1 MSEPTPEFPAPD
13 VSAEHPESEH
23 WIWNG
28 GRPFGRPFADYM
40 TKEWAS
46 TPLVEEP
53 HPAIEHTR
61 RRRALLHGRFP
72 DKALVVPA
80 GGAKT
85 RANDQEFNFRPGSE
99 FFWLS
104 ACDDPDAVLVIHPDP
119 SNVIAT
125 LYLNERFDY
134 TTHQFFSNPLQGE
147 LWVGPRRSFEDAERR
162 WGIAAAPL
170 DHLDKD
176 LAAWGLERI
185 VIRRGYDH
193 RVDTRYPV
201 SDDDALLTQTL
212 SQLRLVKDEYEIARL
227 QEAVDKTVLG
237 FEDVVRA
244 LPSAV
249 GQSERVVEGV
259 FNLRAR
265 TAGNDTGYR
274 TIAAA
279 GAHATI
285 LHWTRNDGELR
296 LGDLLLLDAGVEVL
310 DLYTSDVT
318 RTLPISGTFTPAQRQ
333 LYDIVYAATQ
343 AGIAAVRP
351 GARGQDQHRAAIAV
365 LAEGLFELGILDVGP
380 DVAVRPELPLYARYI
395 VCGTSHMLGLDVH
408 DCTSARDTIFPED
421 PLEVG
426 NVLTV
431 EPGLYFQPND
441 LTVPEQFRGIGIR
454 IEEDVVVTPEGSRVM
469 TAALPSH
476 PDEIEAWM
484 HELFSRPAPNFGL

>member
-1 MSEPTPEFPAPD
+1 VSQPDAGYPAPD

-28 GRPFGRPFADYM
+28 GRPIGRLFADYM
-40 TKEWAS
+40 TKEWGQ
-46 TPLVEEP
+46 TTLVEQP
-53 HPAIEHTR
+53 HPALEHTR
-61 RRRALLHGRFP
+61 RRRALLHSHFP
-72 DKALVVPA
+72 DKALVIPA

-85 RANDQEFNFRPGSE
+85 RANDQEYNFRPGSE

-104 ACDDPDAVLVIHPDP
+104 ACDDPDSVIVIHPDP
-119 SNVIAT
+119 SDTVAT
-125 LYLNERFDY
+125 LYLNDRFDF
-134 TTHQFFSNPLQGE
+134 TTHRFFSNPLQGE

-162 WGIAAAPL
+162 WGIATAPL
-170 DHLDKD
+170 DELDKD
-176 LAAWGLERI
+176 IAAWGRERT

-193 RVDTRYPV
+193 RIDERFPAT
-201 SDDDALLTQTL
+201 DEDALLTQTL

-249 GQSERVVEGV
+249 GQSERVIEGI
-259 FNLRAR
+259 FSLRAR

-285 LHWTRNDGELR
+285 LHWTRNDGEVR
-296 LGDLLLLDAGVEVL
+296 RGDLLLLDAGVEVL

-333 LYDIVYAATQ
+333 IYDIVYAATQ
-343 AGIAAVRP
+343 AGISAVRP
-351 GARGQDQHRAAIAV
+351 GARGQDQHRAAIRV
-365 LAEGLFELGILDVGP
+365 LAEGLFDLGILDVGP
-380 DVAVRPELPLYARYI
+380 EISLRPELPLYARYI

-441 LTVPEQFRGIGIR
+441 LTVPEQYRGIGIR

-469 TAALPSH
+469 TAALPSD
-476 PDEIEAWM
+476 PDEIETWM
-484 HELFSRPAPNFGL
+484 RELFSRPAPNLGL

>member
-1 MSEPTPEFPAPD
+1 MTTQWAPTPVDE
-13 VSAEHPESEH
+13 
-23 WIWNG
+23 
-28 GRPFGRPFADYM
+28 
-40 TKEWAS
+40 
-46 TPLVEEP
+46 LP

-61 RRRALLHGRFP
+61 RRRELLRSHFP
-72 DKALVVPA
+72 DKALVIPA

-85 RANDQEFNFRPGSE
+85 RANDQEFNYRPGSE

-104 ACDDPDAVLVIHPDP
+104 GCDDPDAVLVIYPE
-119 SNVIAT
+119 SNDVLAT
-125 LYLNERFDY
+125 LYLNERFDF
-134 TTHQFFSNPLQGE
+134 TTHKFFSNPLQGE
-147 LWVGPRRSFEDAERR
+147 LWVGPRRSFADAEHR
-162 WGIAAAPL
+162 WGIVAAPL
-170 DHLDKD
+170 DQLDKD
-176 LAAWGLERI
+176 LAAWEIER
-185 VIRRGYDH
+185 VVVRRDYD
-193 RVDTRYPV
+193 RRIDDRLPT
-201 SDDDALLTQTL
+201 SDDDARLTQTL
-212 SQLRLVKDEYEIARL
+212 SQLRLVKDDYEIARL

-249 GQSERVVEGV
+249 GASERVVEGV

-279 GAHATI
+279 GSHATI
-285 LHWTRNDGELR
+285 LHWTRNDGDLR
-296 LGDLLLLDAGVEVL
+296 HGDLLLLDAGVEVI

-318 RTLPISGTFTPAQRQ
+318 RTLPISGRFSVAQRQ
-333 LYDIVYAATQ
+333 IYDIVYAATR

-365 LAEGLFELGILDVGP
+365 LAQGLFDLGILDVGTE
-380 DVAVRPELPLYARYI
+380 VSVRPELPLYARYI

-408 DCTSARDTIFPED
+408 DCTAARDTIFPED

-441 LTVPEQFRGIGIR
+441 LTVPEVYRGIGIR
-454 IEEDVVVTPEGSRVM
+454 IEEDVVVTPDGCRVM
-469 TAALPSH
+469 TAALPSD
-476 PDEIEAWM
+476 PDEIELWM
-484 HELFSRPAPNFGL
+484 AQLFRRPAPNFGL

>member
-1 MSEPTPEFPAPD
+1 MPDADSAFPAPD
-13 VSAEHPESEH
+13 VSAEHPESED

-40 TKEWAS
+40 TQSWAP
-46 TPLVEEP
+46 TPLDEAP

-61 RRRALLHGRFP
+61 QRREHLHSLFP
-72 DKALVVPA
+72 DRVLVIPA
-80 GGAKT
+80 DGAKI

-104 ACDDPDAVLVIHPDP
+104 ACDDPDAVLVIAPASHDGA
-119 SNVIAT
+119 AT
-125 LYLNERFDY
+125 LYLSERFDF
-134 TTHQFFSNPLQGE
+134 TTHKFFSDARHGE
-147 LWVGPRRSFEDAERR
+147 LWVGPRRSFADAERR
-162 WGIAAAPL
+162 WGIPTAPL
-170 DHLDKD
+170 DELDKD
-176 LAAWGLERI
+176 IATFGLER
-185 VIRRGYDH
+185 VAIRRDYDD
-193 RVDTRYPV
+193 RIDARFPT
-201 SDDDALLTQTL
+201 SDEDALLTQTL
-212 SQLRLVKDEYEIARL
+212 SLLRLVKDDYEIAQL
-227 QEAVDKTVLG
+227 QEAVNTTILG

-249 GQSERVVEGV
+249 GKSERVIEGI

-265 TAGNDTGYR
+265 TSGNDTGYR
-274 TIAAA
+274 TIAAT

-285 LHWTRNDGELR
+285 LHWTRNDGEVR
-296 LGDLLLLDAGVEVL
+296 LGDLLLLDAGVEVV

-333 LYDIVYAATQ
+333 IYDIVYAATQ

-351 GARGQDQHRAAIAV
+351 GARGQDQHRAAIKV
-365 LAEGLFELGILDVGP
+365 LAEGLFDLGILDVGP
-380 DVAVRPELPLYARYI
+380 EVSLRPELPLYARYI

-441 LTVPEQFRGIGIR
+441 LTVPEQYRGIGIR

-469 TAALPSH
+469 TAALPSD
-476 PDEIEAWM
+476 PEEIEAWM
-484 HELFSRPAPNFGL
+484 HELFSRPAPNLGL

>member
-1 MSEPTPEFPAPD
+1 VPQPDADFPAPD
-13 VSAEHPESEH
+13 VSAEHPESKD

-28 GRPFGRPFADYM
+28 GRPIGRPFADYM
-40 TKEWAS
+40 TKEWEEV
-46 TPLVEEP
+46 PLVEPP

-61 RRRALLHGRFP
+61 RRRALLHSRFP
-72 DKALVVPA
+72 DKALVIPA

-85 RANDQEFNFRPGSE
+85 RANDQEYNFRPGSE

-104 ACDDPDAVLVIHPDP
+104 ACDDPDSVLVIHPDP
-119 SNVIAT
+119 SDAVAT
-125 LYLNERFDY
+125 LYLNERFDF
-134 TTHQFFSNPLQGE
+134 TTHRFFSDPLHGE

-162 WGIAAAPL
+162 WGIVTAPL
-170 DHLDKD
+170 DELDKD
-176 LAAWGLERI
+176 LAAWGLERT
-185 VIRRGYDH
+185 VLRRGYDQ
-193 RVDTRYPV
+193 RIDAKLPT

-249 GQSERVVEGV
+249 GQSERVIEGI
-259 FNLRAR
+259 FSLRAR

-274 TIAAA
+274 TIAAT

-285 LHWTRNDGELR
+285 LHWTRNDGEVR
-296 LGDLLLLDAGVEVL
+296 VGDLLLLDAGVEVV

-333 LYDIVYAATQ
+333 IYDIVYAATQ

-351 GARGQDQHRAAIAV
+351 GARGQDQHRAAVKV

-380 DVAVRPELPLYARYI
+380 EVSLRPELPLYARYI

-441 LTVPEQFRGIGIR
+441 LTVPEQYRGIGIR

-469 TAALPSH
+469 TAALPSD

-484 HELFSRPAPNFGL
+484 RELFSRPAPNLGL